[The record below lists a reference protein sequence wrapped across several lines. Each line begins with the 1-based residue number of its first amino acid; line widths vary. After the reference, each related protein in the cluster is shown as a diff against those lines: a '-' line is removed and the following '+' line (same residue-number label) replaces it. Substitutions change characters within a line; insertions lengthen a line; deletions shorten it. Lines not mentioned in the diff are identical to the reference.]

1 MKYIVVTGGVI
12 SGIGKGITASSIGLL
27 LRQSGFHIS
36 AIKID
41 PYLNLDAGTM
51 SPFEHGECYVLDD
64 GGETDLDLGNYERFL
79 GIHLTNKHNITTGKI
94 YKKVIDDERE
104 GKFLGK
110 TVQVVP
116 HLTNEIKSWIETT
129 SQIPVEGSHV
139 PDICL
144 IELGGTIGDIESMPF
159 VEALRQFAFEKQG
172 DVCFLHVS
180 LLPLINSGEL
190 KTKPTQHS
198 IKELKSLGIV
208 PDFLCL
214 RTCKPVSDEIISKI
228 STSCQIRRDDIIINE
243 NISHIYQVPLLFEG
257 QGVHEKI
264 LDKLGL
270 RSVECRM
277 GHWNQL
283 SSHFGVTGPCATR
296 GKTYNIEIVGKYTG
310 LTDSYLSLM
319 RSLEYASFQC
329 NISVSIRFTDA
340 ENIDW
345 SKLQKAHGIVI
356 AGGFGPRGIQGKI
369 DCCKYAR
376 ETKVPLLGICL
387 GVQVIAIEFARNVL
401 QLEDANSTEF
411 DATTKNPVVSDM
423 PEYNVEKK
431 GGTMRLGAKTVHID
445 KNKSSIYSCD
455 NIEERHRHRY
465 EINPEFYDRFENNG
479 LRITGRSHD
488 DKFAEVVEY
497 NKHPFYVGCQ
507 FHPEYSFPNPIFKAF
522 LSKFI

>member
-27 LRQSGFHIS
+27 LKQSGFHVS

-51 SPFEHGECYVLDD
+51 SPFEHGECYVLED

-159 VEALRQFAFEKQG
+159 VEALRQFSFEKQG

-214 RTCKPVSDEIISKI
+214 RTCKPVSDKTIEKI
-228 STSCQIRRDDIIINE
+228 STSCQIYKENIIINE

-257 QGVHEKI
+257 QRVHEKI
-264 LDKLGL
+264 LNKLQL
-270 RSVECRM
+270 EHETCDLKRWNLLNTHFNVKQRSV
-277 GHWNQL
+277 
-283 SSHFGVTGPCATR
+283 
-296 GKTYNIEIVGKYTG
+296 YNIEIVGKYTG
-310 LTDSYLSLM
+310 LTDSYLSLI

-329 NISVSIRFTDA
+329 NKSISIKFIDA

-345 SKLQKAHGIVI
+345 TRMQNAHGIVV
-356 AGGFGPRGIQGKI
+356 AGGFGLRGTQGKI
-369 DCCKYAR
+369 DCCEYAR
-376 ETKVPLLGICL
+376 ENNIPLLGICL
-387 GVQVIAIEFARNVL
+387 GMQVIAIEFARNVMRL
-401 QLEDANSTEF
+401 GDANSTEF
-411 DATTKNPVVSDM
+411 DESTKNPVVSDM
-423 PEYNVEKK
+423 PEYNVERK
-431 GGTMRLGAKTVHID
+431 GGTMRLGIKSVYID
-445 KNKSSIYSCD
+445 KNKSSIYKCD
-455 NIEERHRHRY
+455 RIEERHRHRY
-465 EINPEFYDRFENNG
+465 EINPQYYDNFERNG
-479 LRITGRSHD
+479 LYISGKSQD
-488 DKFAEVVEY
+488 NKFAEIVEY
-497 NKHPFYVGCQ
+497 DNHPFYVGCQ
-507 FHPEYSFPNPIFKAF
+507 FHPEYNFPNPIFQ
-522 LSKFI
+522 SFINKIY